1 MNILPSSGLT
11 GYNSSPVS
19 PLKASGTSAPA
30 LAKKPDS
37 LAAEA
42 VEKTARINSRD
53 DSQRSRTQADSNPP
67 NPAAEAAAITT
78 ATTTATTTTTA
89 EYLPVRDDNSE
100 SPGISTRSLVSDPQ
114 RPEIQAFLN
123 TSASDGTS
131 RRGRFID
138 IQA

>member
-37 LAAEA
+37 LAAET

-78 ATTTATTTTTA
+78 ATTTATA

>member
-1 MNILPSSGLT
+1 MNIPPSTGLT
-11 GYNSSPVS
+11 GYNSSAVS
-19 PLKASGTSAPA
+19 PLKASGTSAPTPV
-30 LAKKPDS
+30 KKPDS
-37 LAAEA
+37 LATET

-53 DSQRSRTQADSNPP
+53 DSQRSRAQADSNART
-67 NPAAEAAAITT
+67 PAAEAAAITT
-78 ATTTATTTTTA
+78 VTTTATA
-89 EYLPVRDDNSE
+89 EYLPVRDDDSE
-100 SPGISTRSLVSDPQ
+100 SSGISTRSLVSDPQ

>member
-37 LAAEA
+37 LAAET

-53 DSQRSRTQADSNPP
+53 DSQRSRTQADSNPL
-67 NPAAEAAAITT
+67 NPAAEAAITT
-78 ATTTATTTTTA
+78 ATTTVTA

>member
-37 LAAEA
+37 LATET
-42 VEKTARINSRD
+42 VEKIARINSRD
-53 DSQRSRTQADSNPP
+53 DSQRSRTQADSNPRT
-67 NPAAEAAAITT
+67 PAAEAAAITT
-78 ATTTATTTTTA
+78 ATTTA
-89 EYLPVRDDNSE
+89 EYLPVRDEDSE

>member
-53 DSQRSRTQADSNPP
+53 DSQRSRTQADSNAR
-67 NPAAEAAAITT
+67 NPAAEAAITT
-78 ATTTATTTTTA
+78 ATTTATA
-89 EYLPVRDDNSE
+89 EYLPVRDDDSE

>member
-53 DSQRSRTQADSNPP
+53 DSQRSRTQADSNPRT
-67 NPAAEAAAITT
+67 PAAEAATITT
-78 ATTTATTTTTA
+78 ATTTATA
-89 EYLPVRDDNSE
+89 EYLPVRDEDSE

>member
-53 DSQRSRTQADSNPP
+53 DSQRSRTQADSNQRT
-67 NPAAEAAAITT
+67 PAAEAAAITT
-78 ATTTATTTTTA
+78 ATTTATA
-89 EYLPVRDDNSE
+89 EYLPVRDEDSE

>member
-53 DSQRSRTQADSNPP
+53 DSQRSRIQADSNPL
-67 NPAAEAAAITT
+67 NPAAEAAITT
-78 ATTTATTTTTA
+78 ATTTATA
-89 EYLPVRDDNSE
+89 EYLPVRDEDSE

>member
-37 LAAEA
+37 LAAET

-53 DSQRSRTQADSNPP
+53 DSQRSRTQADSNPL
-67 NPAAEAAAITT
+67 NPAAEAAA
-78 ATTTATTTTTA
+78 TTTATA

>member
-53 DSQRSRTQADSNPP
+53 DSQRSRTQADSNPRT
-67 NPAAEAAAITT
+67 PAAEAAAITT
-78 ATTTATTTTTA
+78 ATTTATA
-89 EYLPVRDDNSE
+89 EYLPVRDEDSE